1 LLAYLTVGNFAIIE
15 HLELRLSA
23 GFNALTG
30 ETGAGKSIIIDAVST
45 LLGGR
50 AETDYIRAGAEQ
62 ALIEGFFAPPE
73 TLYRQRVLPLLQEH
87 GLDQEDQD
95 GLILTREINRKGRNV
110 CRVNG
115 RLVTLALLREV
126 GQRLVDIHNQG
137 EHLSLLRVHQHV
149 DFLDRYAGSWDLRRQ
164 VAERV
169 HALQDVRTELRA
181 LQQDERE
188 LARRIDL
195 LQFQVEEIEAANLQ
209 PGEEAELTAELTI
222 LSNAER
228 LISQADSIYKTL
240 SEGDGL
246 GDSVLDHLGEA
257 SEGLAELA
265 GLDPRLKE
273 HQDSIEGITEQLNE
287 IAAALRSYAEEV
299 EYDPARLE
307 TVEERLGLLHN
318 MQRKYGDSVEEI
330 LAFAESARLELDGL
344 SHSEERVAE
353 LSAREAE
360 LLTETGELAGQ
371 LSKVRQQTSEA
382 LAQAMEEELKELGM
396 EKARF
401 RVSLTQRERD
411 GGVQMGDKQ
420 YAFDSTGIDQVE
432 FLISPNVGEPL
443 KPLAKIASGGETAR
457 LMLAMKTVL
466 SAADEVP
473 VLIFDEI
480 DAGLGGRAGTV
491 VGRKLWGLARDH
503 QVLCVTH
510 LPQIAAF
517 GDTHYRVAK
526 AVRSGRTITSLERL
540 ESDARTE
547 ELAEMLGTKT
557 EATHRSAQEMRDEVE
572 RWKAAVEE
580 ALPGPA
586 LAATEPERNV

>member
-1 LLAYLTVGNFAIIE
+1 VLAYLTVGNFAIIE

-62 ALIEGFFAPPE
+62 AVIEGFFSPPE
-73 TLYRQRVLPLLQEH
+73 TLYRQRLLPLLQEH
-87 GLDQEDQD
+87 GLDQEEQD

-115 RLVTLALLREV
+115 RLVTLGLLRDV

-137 EHLSLLRVHQHV
+137 EHLSLLRVHQHA
-149 DFLDRYAGSWDLRRQ
+149 DFLDRYAGSSALRRQ
-164 VAERV
+164 VADRV
-169 HALQDVRTELRA
+169 HALQQVRTELKA

-195 LQFQVEEIEAANLQ
+195 LQFQVEEIQAAKLQ
-209 PGEEAELTAELTI
+209 PGEEAELSAELTI

-246 GDSVLDHLGEA
+246 GDSVLDHLGEV

-273 HQDSIEGITEQLNE
+273 HQTSIEGITDQLNE
-287 IAAALRSYAEEV
+287 IATALRSYAEET
-299 EYDPARLE
+299 EYNPGRLE
-307 TVEERLGLLHN
+307 MVEDRLGLVHN
-318 MQRKYGDSVEEI
+318 MKRKYGDSVAEI
-330 LAFAESARLELDGL
+330 LAFAESATRELEGL

-353 LSAREAE
+353 LSAREAV
-360 LLTETGELAGQ
+360 LLGEIGELAGQ
-371 LSKVRQQTSEA
+371 LSDVRQRASEA

-401 RVSLTQRERD
+401 QVSLTQKERE
-411 GGVQMGDKQ
+411 GGVEVGGKQ

-432 FLISPNVGEPL
+432 FMISPNVGEPV

-480 DAGLGGRAGTV
+480 DAGLGGRAGIV
-491 VGRKLWGLARDH
+491 VGRKLWALARDH

-540 ESDARTE
+540 ESEARTE
-547 ELAEMLGTKT
+547 ELAEMMGTRT
-557 EATHRSAQEMRDEVE
+557 EATHRSAQEMEGEVE
-572 RWKAAVEE
+572 RWKATVGGTSSS
-580 ALPGPA
+580 P
-586 LAATEPERNV
+586 